1 MAWLAFFKAHR
12 RPLLQA
18 AILLGAGLAVG
29 LLVLPPTPKT
39 PDLKAPPPEVLFLG
53 ERLEVASP
61 TAPEKALDIAR
72 KYVAGEVTLKMP
84 GGASRSVPMALLGAE
99 IDKVRLG
106 QVLQQVRDP
115 TSAMRRSHQGKT
127 APLTLPSPVVVDATR
142 ALSTLL
148 KVKEELDRQ
157 PVDARLDLASRKLV
171 PEQPGFRVDVYATLA
186 RVDDAFRRGQREVEA
201 AADVIAP
208 SVSAAGLGNV
218 TFDEVLG
225 YFETRYSTVGKYEAR
240 SYNLRLAASRLDGY
254 VLPPGAVFDFNKIV
268 GPRNEANGYKVAPVI
283 AQGEL
288 VDGIGG
294 GTCQIT
300 GTLHGAVFFAGLE
313 VVNRTPHTRPSGYIK
328 MGLDAAV
335 AYPTINFRFRNN
347 FSFPVVI
354 HETVK
359 DGVVRAEVLGPKRTH
374 TVTFIRKIDEVIP
387 YQEAEKPDP
396 KLPEGKRVLSQRGVP
411 GFKLRRYRVTR
422 EGAFALREQW
432 SDTYPPTTQIIRVGT
447 GTSLPGDTPIPADD
461 AHPEYTADEFLMVSQ
476 GPGVSSRS
484 GKDMIEIREA
494 GRTGQAGWT
503 EKAGMKIWDPG
514 RRGEARGEDEG
525 QGDEPRKK
533 KDRDNEPGE
542 RRKKDR
548 DEGIDGQGE
557 PPKKSASDQGRKKH
571 RPKR

>member
-1 MAWLAFFKAHR
+1 
-12 RPLLQA
+12 
-18 AILLGAGLAVG
+18 
-29 LLVLPPTPKT
+29 
-39 PDLKAPPPEVLFLG
+39 
-53 ERLEVASP
+53 
-61 TAPEKALDIAR
+61 
-72 KYVAGEVTLKMP
+72 
-84 GGASRSVPMALLGAE
+84 
-99 IDKVRLG
+99 
-106 QVLQQVRDP
+106 
-115 TSAMRRSHQGKT
+115 
-127 APLTLPSPVVVDATR
+127 
-142 ALSTLL
+142 
-148 KVKEELDRQ
+148 
-157 PVDARLDLASRKLV
+157 
-171 PEQPGFRVDVYATLA
+171 
-186 RVDDAFRRGQREVEA
+186 
-201 AADVIAP
+201 
-208 SVSAAGLGNV
+208 V

-254 VLPPGAVFDFNKIV
+254 VLPPGAVFDFNKVV

-347 FSFPVVI
+347 FPFPVVL

-359 DGVVRAEVLGPKRTH
+359 DGVVRAEVLGPRRTH
-374 TVTFIRKIDEVIP
+374 TVTFIRKIEDVIP

-432 SDTYPPTTQIIRVGT
+432 NDTYPPTTQIVRVGT

-461 AHPEYTADEFLMVSQ
+461 AHPEYTADEFLTVSQ
-476 GPGVSSRS
+476 GPGVASSRS
-484 GKDMIEIREA
+484 GKDMIESREA

-533 KDRDNEPGE
+533 KDRDEPDD
-542 RRKKDR
+542 RKKKDR
-548 DEGIDGQGE
+548 DEGVDGQGE
-557 PPKKSASDQGRKKH
+557 HPKKSASDQDKKKR